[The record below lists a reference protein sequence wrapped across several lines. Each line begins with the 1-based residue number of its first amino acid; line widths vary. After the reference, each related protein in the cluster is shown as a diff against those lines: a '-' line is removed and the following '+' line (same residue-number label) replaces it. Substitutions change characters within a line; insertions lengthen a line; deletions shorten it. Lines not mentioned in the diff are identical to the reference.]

1 MPKTLP
7 PPLELDVLLTSW
19 ELSLRAERKSPETVK
34 SYTAGVRGF
43 LRWCEASGEVPA
55 VDRVLVQRYTA
66 DLLDGGAAAATARSR
81 QLGMKRFAAWLVD
94 EGELDADPIAGLKPP
109 KLDQQ
114 AVDPLTQDE
123 LKALIKACSGKS
135 LRERRD
141 EALVRLIA
149 ETGIRASEAVGMKV
163 SEVDL
168 TRGMA
173 TVYRGKGG
181 KGRIVPFG
189 PQTATAIDRYLR
201 LRRAHARADSPDL
214 WVGDRGKG
222 FSYDGLYVALRYR
235 AELAGI
241 KGFHPH
247 KLRTTFATRWLAGGG
262 SEGSLMAVAG
272 WARRD
277 MIDRYTRAT
286 ASERAADEARKLAL
300 GDL

>member
-1 MPKTLP
+1 M
-7 PPLELDVLLTSW
+7 
-19 ELSLRAERKSPETVK
+19 SLRAERKSPETVK

-43 LRWCEASGEVPA
+43 LRWCEEHAEAPVI
-55 VDRVLVQRYTA
+55 DRTLVQRYTA
-66 DLLDGGAAAATARSR
+66 DLLDGGAAAATARAR
-81 QLGMKRFAAWLVD
+81 QLGMKRFAAWLVE

-109 KLDQQ
+109 KLDVQ
-114 AVDPLTQDE
+114 VVEPLTEDQ
-123 LKALIKACSGKS
+123 LKGLIKACSGKS

-149 ETGIRASEAVGMKV
+149 ETGIRASEAVDMKV
-163 SEVDL
+163 ADVDL

-189 PQTATAIDRYLR
+189 PQTAMALDRYMR
-201 LRRAHARADSPDL
+201 VRRAHVRADSPDL

-222 FSYDGLYVALRYR
+222 FSYDGLYAALKYR

-247 KLRTTFATRWLAGGG
+247 LLRTTFATRWLSEGG

-272 WARRD
+272 WSRRD

-286 ASERAADEARKLAL
+286 ASDRAAAEARTLNL